1 MEAENAE
8 VQWLTEECAFSLTEL
23 VELSG
28 SSVEELR
35 ELVEYGA
42 ITPVNPE
49 SSQWVF
55 PGQCLPT
62 ARAARRLRVSFDL
75 EPHGLALV
83 LSLLDRLR
91 DLETQMDSLRAQL
104 SGRAG
109 QGESS

>member
-1 MEAENAE
+1 VKAEHAQA
-8 VQWLTEECAFSLTEL
+8 QWLTEECEFSLTEL

-35 ELVEYGA
+35 ALVEFGT

-62 ARAARRLRVSFDL
+62 IRAACRLRVSFDL
-75 EPHGLALV
+75 EPHGVALV
-83 LSLLDRLR
+83 ISLLDRIH
-91 DLETQMDSLRAQL
+91 DLEAQMGSLRAQL
-104 SGRAG
+104 PVRANR
-109 QGESS
+109 

>member
-1 MEAENAE
+1 VKAEHAE
-8 VQWLTEECAFSLTEL
+8 PQWLTQESRFSLFDL

-42 ITPVNPE
+42 ITPVDPD

-55 PGQCLPT
+55 PGKCLPT
-62 ARAARRLRVSFDL
+62 VRAACRLRVSFDL

-83 LSLLDRLR
+83 ISLLDRIHE
-91 DLETQMDSLRAQL
+91 LEAKMDSLRAQL
-104 SGRAG
+104 PRR
-109 QGESS
+109 SS

>member
-1 MEAENAE
+1 MEAEHAE
-8 VQWLTEECAFSLTEL
+8 VQWLTEECQFSLTEL

-62 ARAARRLRVSFDL
+62 VRAACRLRLTFDL
-75 EPHGLALV
+75 EPHGVALV
-83 LSLLDRLR
+83 MSLLDRIH
-91 DLETQMDSLRAQL
+91 DLEAQLGSLRAQL
-104 SGRAG
+104 PRRVR
-109 QGESS
+109 

>member
-1 MEAENAE
+1 MKAEHAQA
-8 VQWLTEECAFSLTEL
+8 QWLTEECEFSLTEL

-35 ELVEYGA
+35 ALVEFGT

-62 ARAARRLRVSFDL
+62 IRAACRLRVSFDL
-75 EPHGLALV
+75 EPHGVALV
-83 LSLLDRLR
+83 ISLLDRIH
-91 DLETQMDSLRAQL
+91 DLEAQMGSLRAQL
-104 SGRAG
+104 PVRANR
-109 QGESS
+109 

>member
-1 MEAENAE
+1 MEAEHTE
-8 VQWLTEECAFSLTEL
+8 GQWLTEDCEFSLTEL

-42 ITPVNPE
+42 ITPVNPQ

-62 ARAARRLRVSFDL
+62 VRAACRLRVSFDL

-83 LSLLDRLR
+83 LSLLDRIS
-91 DLETQMDSLRAQL
+91 DLEAQVGSLRARQP
-104 SGRAG
+104 GRAR
-109 QGESS
+109 

>member
-1 MEAENAE
+1 MKAEHPEA
-8 VQWLTEECAFSLTEL
+8 QWLTEESQFSFSEL

-62 ARAARRLRVSFDL
+62 VRAACRLRVSFDL
-75 EPHGLALV
+75 EPDGVALV
-83 LSLLDRLR
+83 ISLLDRIH
-91 DLETQMDSLRAQL
+91 DLEARLGSLRAQL
-104 SGRAG
+104 SHRA
-109 QGESS
+109 SRDT

>member
-1 MEAENAE
+1 MKAEHAQA
-8 VQWLTEECAFSLTEL
+8 QWLTEECEFSLTEL

-35 ELVEYGA
+35 ELVEFGA

-62 ARAARRLRVSFDL
+62 IRAACRLRVSFDL
-75 EPHGLALV
+75 EPHGVALV
-83 LSLLDRLR
+83 ISLLDRIH
-91 DLETQMDSLRAQL
+91 DLEAQMGSLRAQL
-104 SGRAG
+104 PVRANR
-109 QGESS
+109 